1 MKSSLRVWQHDCIA
15 LALQHY
21 TLQPHFFCQAT
32 PGAGKTKMAAELA
45 KHLLQQEK
53 IDLILC
59 FAPSRQTMD
68 GFQKTFSAVLGR
80 RLDGLIGAVGA
91 VCTYQG
97 MEYRDAAFWRLF
109 DDYRVFAVFDEIH
122 HCAGHDLLLSNA
134 WGQQIVQRIQD
145 RATFTLALSGTPWR
159 SDHKAIALAR
169 YSQPDGILICDY
181 RYGLQEAIADG
192 VCRSPRIVVLDNNMV
207 RLTEALSAESTVT
220 TFPSIAK
227 LLSESPVS
235 YEDLLFHDDILRQ
248 ILSMGCTKLHE
259 IRKHYP
265 DAGGLVV
272 ATSIEHA
279 HTIAALM
286 RAGGEVCQVVTN
298 KTPNAHQIIDD
309 FRYGGCTWIIAV
321 GMISEGTDI
330 PRLRVCCHLSR
341 IRTELHYR
349 QVLGRILRRSSDTD
363 DEAWLYV
370 LAEPALQHY
379 SERLADDLPDDHAV
393 LSVVRAPE
401 FGTENQ
407 ADDQSE
413 DTTGLEIAILDNS
426 MGAAI
431 TRMGSDHSISIAGSS
446 ERSIYELNFS
456 QHYRTQL
463 LSVC

>member
-1 MKSSLRVWQHDCIA
+1 MKASLRVWQHDCIK
-15 LALQHY
+15 LALEHY
-21 TLQPHFFCQAT
+21 TQQPHFFCQAT

-45 KHLLQQEK
+45 KHLLQQDK

-59 FAPSRQTMD
+59 FAPSRQTMN
-68 GFQKTFSAVLGR
+68 GFQKTFTAVLGK
-80 RLDGLIGAVGA
+80 RLDGLIGAVGVA
-91 VCTYQG
+91 CTYQG

-159 SDHKAIALAR
+159 SDQKAIALAR
-169 YSQPDGILICDY
+169 YSHPDGILICDF

-192 VCRSPRIVVLDNNMV
+192 VCRSPRIVVLDNSMV
-207 RLTEALSAESTVT
+207 RLTEALSTESTVT
-220 TFPSIAK
+220 TFPSIAR

-235 YEDLLFHDDILRQ
+235 YENLLFHDDILRQ
-248 ILSMGCTKLHE
+248 ILLMGCAKLRETRKLH
-259 IRKHYP
+259 P

-272 ATSIEHA
+272 ATNIEHA
-279 HTIAALM
+279 HLIASIMQAD
-286 RAGGEVCQVVTN
+286 GEACQIVTN
-298 KTPNAHQIIDD
+298 KTPNAQQVIDD
-309 FRYGGCTWIIAV
+309 FRHGSCAWIIAV

-349 QVLGRILRRSSDTD
+349 QVLGRILRCCSDSD

-370 LAEPALQHY
+370 LAEPALQHF
-379 SERLADDLPDDHAV
+379 SERLANDLPDDHAV
-393 LSVVRAPE
+393 LSVVRASE
-401 FGTENQ
+401 FGPENQ
-407 ADDQSE
+407 VDDQSE
-413 DTTGLEIAILDNS
+413 DPNGLEIAILD
-426 MGAAI
+426 G
-431 TRMGSDHSISIAGSS
+431 SISGAFARKGGDQAISILGSS

-456 QHYRTQL
+456 QQYRTQL

>member
-1 MKSSLRVWQHDCIA
+1 MNSSLRVWQHDCIT
-15 LALQHY
+15 LAMQHY
-21 TLQPHFFCQAT
+21 TQQPHFFCQAT

-45 KHLLQQEK
+45 RQLLNQDR

-68 GFQKTFSAVLGR
+68 GFQRTFSAVLGK

-91 VCTYQG
+91 ACTYQG
-97 MEYRDAAFWRLF
+97 MEYRDAAFWKLF

-159 SDHKAIALAR
+159 SDQKAIALAR
-169 YSQPDGILICDY
+169 YSQPDGVLICDY

-207 RLTEALSAESTVT
+207 RLTETLSTEGTVT
-220 TFPSIAK
+220 TYPSIAR

-248 ILSMGCTKLHE
+248 ILLLGCTKLRE
-259 IRKHYP
+259 IRECHSE
-265 DAGGLVV
+265 AGGLVV
-272 ATSIEHA
+272 ATNIEHA
-279 HTIAALM
+279 HRIADLM
-286 RAGGEVCQVVTN
+286 LTQGEVCQVVTN
-298 KTPNAHQIIDD
+298 KTPNAQQVIND
-309 FRYGGCTWIIAV
+309 FRNGGCTWIIAV

-330 PRLRVCCHLSR
+330 PRLQVCCHLSR

-349 QVLGRILRRSSDTD
+349 QVLGRILRRSSDA
-363 DEAWLYV
+363 DEKAWLYV
-370 LAEPALQHY
+370 LAEPALQQY

-393 LSVVRAPE
+393 LSVVRASEFECDDKIDNHPE
-401 FGTENQ
+401 DPSGI
-407 ADDQSE
+407 
-413 DTTGLEIAILDNS
+413 EIAILGGS
-426 MGAAI
+426 MGGAFS
-431 TRMGSDHSISIAGSS
+431 RMGSDHAISILGSS
-446 ERSIYELNFS
+446 EPALYELNFS

-463 LSVC
+463 LSVY

>member
-1 MKSSLRVWQHDCIA
+1 MKASLRVWQHDCIM

-21 TLQPHFFCQAT
+21 TQQPHFFCQAT

-45 KHLLQQEK
+45 KHLLQQDK

-80 RLDGLIGAVGA
+80 RLDGLIGAVGVA
-91 VCTYQG
+91 CTYQG
-97 MEYRDAAFWRLF
+97 MEYQDAAFWRLF

-134 WGQQIVQRIQD
+134 WGQQILQRIQD

-159 SDHKAIALAR
+159 SDHRAIALAR

-181 RYGLQEAIADG
+181 RYGLQKAIADG

-207 RLTEALSAESTVT
+207 RLTEALSTESTVT
-220 TFPSIAK
+220 TFPSIAR

-235 YEDLLFHDDILRQ
+235 YEDLLFHDDILGQ
-248 ILSMGCTKLHE
+248 ILSMGCTKLRE
-259 IRKHYP
+259 IRNRHP

-272 ATSIEHA
+272 ATNIEHA
-279 HTIAALM
+279 NRIAGLM
-286 RAGGEVCQVVTN
+286 RARGEVCQVVTN
-298 KTPNAHQIIDD
+298 KTPNAQQVIDD
-309 FRYGGCTWIIAV
+309 FRNGGCTWIIAV

-349 QVLGRILRRSSDTD
+349 QVLGRVLRRSSDAD

-370 LAEPALQHY
+370 LAEPALQQY
-379 SERLADDLPDDHAV
+379 SERLANDLPDDYAV
-393 LSVVRAPE
+393 LSVVRASE
-401 FGTENQ
+401 FEPDNQ
-407 ADDQSE
+407 VDDQSE
-413 DTTGLEIAILDNS
+413 DPSGLEIDILDS
-426 MGAAI
+426 STGGALA
-431 TRMGSDHSISIAGSS
+431 RMGNDHAISILGSS